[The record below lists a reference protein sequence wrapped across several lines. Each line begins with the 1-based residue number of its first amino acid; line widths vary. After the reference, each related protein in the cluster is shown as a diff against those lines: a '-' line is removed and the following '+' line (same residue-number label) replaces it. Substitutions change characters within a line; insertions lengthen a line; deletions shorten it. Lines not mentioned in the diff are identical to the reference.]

1 MQITY
6 PFFKYSEFRTVI
18 YANLLKPLLFLKY
31 SEFRPVIYA
40 NQLKPLLF
48 LKYSEFR
55 PGIHANQVKRFFFM
69 YFKKTRKSKGK
80 KLVNGINDLVEMC
93 IIFFFYD
100 FDISLQILKM
110 LCMSQF
116 CYLRFFLI
124 FCSFVFL

>member
-55 PGIHANQVKRFFFM
+55 PGIHANQVKRFFLCIL
-69 YFKKTRKSKGK
+69 RKHGNQKAKWLEVKSWLMGS
-80 KLVNGINDLVEMC
+80 MT
-93 IIFFFYD
+93 
-100 FDISLQILKM
+100 
-110 LCMSQF
+110 
-116 CYLRFFLI
+116 
-124 FCSFVFL
+124 